1 MESVAW
7 TCADCGIQIGPEEDV
22 TEFME
27 SRTASAQGTSI
38 VAGAED
44 ISGIPHYAH
53 VGHERTDIA
62 AGRYK
67 TGRAGKLQD
76 LRANR
81 HPDEA

>member
-7 TCADCGIQIGPEEDV
+7 TCADCGNQIGPHEDV

-27 SRTASAQGTSI
+27 SRTAPAQGTSI
-38 VAGAED
+38 VAGAEE

-62 AGRYK
+62 AGRNK
-67 TGRAGKLQD
+67 TGRVGKLHD
-76 LRANR
+76 LRADP